1 MSARLGQ
8 RTLKEIVLVLFVL
21 VLTQGA
27 SLVPMTKIF
36 ANSANLL
43 LFLLLENVLVRKAN
57 ICITLR
63 LSIHGLWIDAKT
75 AIRFASHALAHRKM
89 NVWNVIQNKTVRS
102 IRQQRRVTASPLFMR
117 RTMNQRA

>member
-1 MSARLGQ
+1 
-8 RTLKEIVLVLFVL
+8 VL

-57 ICITLR
+57 ICI
-63 LSIHGLWIDAKT
+63 HGLWIDAKT

-89 NVWNVIQNKTVRS
+89 NVWNVIHNKTVKS
-102 IRQQRRVTASPLFMR
+102 IRQQGRVTASYLFMR
-117 RTMNQRA
+117 RTMNQCV